1 MTEKTVFYLSND
13 QNDEGIPLLIEDTLT
28 SGQYLNAGKGITT
41 DNLVKVE
48 IGTDVTGI
56 GDSAFRNCKVLQS
69 VTIPDSV
76 KTIGTNAFRNCMELQ
91 SVTIGDGV
99 TSIGPSAFDFCSAL
113 ESLTIPDSVQTI
125 GSYAFQSCTALK
137 SVTIPDNV
145 TSIGSYAFRACTEL
159 NSLTIGTNVQT
170 IGPSAF
176 EFCIALQSLTIR
188 NGVQT
193 IGNQAFQKCTAL
205 KSVTIPD
212 SVTSIGNQAFQ
223 SCSKLRNLTIGDSV
237 TSIGDSVM
245 SIGTNAFRDCSAL
258 QSVTIGESV
267 TSIGDE
273 AFRNC
278 TELKSLTIGTSV
290 HTIGNYAFQSCTA
303 LKSLTIPDSV
313 QTIGGSAFRECNA
326 LKSLTIG
333 TSVQTIGGAAFRS
346 CSKLPSLTIP
356 DSVETI
362 GPSAF
367 EFCSALQ
374 LLTIGTSVY
383 TIGNYAFQ
391 SCTALKSLT
400 IPDSVQTIGGSAFR
414 ECNALKSLTIGTS
427 VQTIGGAAFRSC
439 SKLPSLTI
447 PDSVETIGPSAF
459 EFCSALQ
466 SLTIGTS
473 VQTIGAEAFHDCIV
487 LQSVTIPDSVTSIGK
502 DAFEG
507 SGIANIK
514 MSVNKARKL
523 YLIPNVRQGFF
534 GATNVYVECPNTFVQ
549 PGIISGNKT
558 GFDDW
563 SNTNVK
569 IALRYYKPTQRTFEQ
584 SREGLFIA
592 DLTKI
597 AAIENVSIT
606 KIKWFKK
613 TTNDDNYTEQT
624 NYYNKR
630 TYLYTLLDIV
640 DNVLIKVQCT
650 YSVNDNETTLESNPN
665 LITEKAISNNYFEFE
680 KLDNLTNLTNF
691 TNPEFRKTLTMLQL
705 GHAFTTI
712 SNTGLFENESFL
724 YENMQEVEVPK
735 TVTSIA
741 GTPFPPL
748 TRYYIRTINKYLN
761 PNKFPWVNDTDKLLY
776 FYLNETNNQLA
787 KTKDKDGI
795 KLVALS
801 KSTIRIDTIW
811 NMSVEINVP
820 SNGYKDNKKIQISEI
835 SNDTSYYAYEYQIIS
850 IASSIWYRKIQPFD
864 DKTSEVSTLPRKP
877 GKLIFPNG
885 ILTRET
891 NTFPPT
897 NFPKEIDDE
906 RFSLERSSVTTTF
919 KITSEVDYSED
930 YSEDYSKD
938 FSKDF
943 KRVLT
948 ISFSYGDQKVTQELI
963 IKGYHW
969 IDYEGEGGDFN
980 NRYPYATQGRTAGYG
995 QDRIKRYAEGCF
1007 PGNSKLILKDGTKKI
1022 FHDIQYGDEIQVCSK
1037 DMKLSYSK
1045 IVLMPHLRNN
1055 ESREFIKLT
1064 TTSNQTIRA
1073 TNNHYLPVLNK
1084 KDKLQNIMAYEITK
1098 DDKLYVLNNGQGMP
1112 EEIKSIEI
1120 IKEKG
1125 IYSCL
1130 VKEGE
1135 YIVVDNIVA
1144 SPFYGYRDDF
1154 GYISKYIYSYN
1165 MTSIY
1170 AKGFA
1175 MLDNLGL
1182 MYIVAPLY
1190 RCTESLVTNLLKI
1203 FRK

>member
-290 HTIGNYAFQSCTA
+290 H
-303 LKSLTIPDSV
+303 
-313 QTIGGSAFRECNA
+313 
-326 LKSLTIG
+326 
-333 TSVQTIGGAAFRS
+333 
-346 CSKLPSLTIP
+346 
-356 DSVETI
+356 
-362 GPSAF
+362 
-367 EFCSALQ
+367 
-374 LLTIGTSVY
+374 

-1098 DDKLYVLNNGQGMP
+1098 GDKLYVLINGKGMP

-1170 AKGFA
+1170 AKGFT